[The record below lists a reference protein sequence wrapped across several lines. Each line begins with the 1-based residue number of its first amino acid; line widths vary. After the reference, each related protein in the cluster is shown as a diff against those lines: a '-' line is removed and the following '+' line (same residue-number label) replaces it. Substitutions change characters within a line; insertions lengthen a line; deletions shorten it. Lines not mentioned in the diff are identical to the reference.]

1 MRVRA
6 WARPWSSPPRAVSE
20 LSGAVAPYLRED
32 FCSLVDAAD
41 RVRQA
46 VSAGNCR
53 RGRSERGRHERDRR
67 VEAQERD
74 AQETGADRRL
84 NEPSLG

>member
-1 MRVRA
+1 MRVTA
-6 WARPWSSPPRAVSE
+6 CARPWSAPPRAVSE

-32 FCSLVDAAD
+32 FRSLVDAAD
-41 RVRQA
+41 RIRQA
-46 VSAGNCR
+46 VSTGNCR

-74 AQETGADRRL
+74 TQEAGPDRRL